1 MSATPT
7 ATSAASPSL
16 FAKLWYDKE
25 NRSIIVQI
33 LAALALLWL
42 FGSMVLNAVHNL
54 EALGKGFSFN
64 FLMQPAS
71 YDINQHLIAYSSRS
85 SHFSA
90 MVVGIINTLL
100 IAVAGIILATV
111 LGFILGVLR
120 LSKNWLVNK
129 LAYCYIEFVRNVPV
143 LLHILLIHGIV
154 VHTLPKPKQA
164 INFGDTTF
172 LTNRGIFMPSPEY
185 LPMFKFV
192 FAALIGGIIFAWLFR
207 KFARKLQ
214 ETRGT
219 QLPVFFVALLSII
232 GLPLITFFA
241 LGQPV
246 EWDIPALSGFNFK
259 GGMVV
264 RPEFLALWLALSL
277 YTAAFIAEIVRAG
290 ILAVNHGQTEAS
302 MALGLPR
309 NRTLNLVVI
318 PQALRVIVPPLSS
331 QYLNLTKN
339 SSLAIAIG
347 YMDVTATIGGISLN
361 QTGREMECMMI
372 VMAIYLTFSLSIS
385 AGMNYYNKRI
395 ALVER

>member
-1 MSATPT
+1 MSST
-7 ATSAASPSL
+7 ATAHIPSQPSL
-16 FAKLWYDKE
+16 ISRLWYDKE

-42 FGSMVLNAVHNL
+42 FGSMILNAIHNL
-54 EALGKGFSFN
+54 EVLGKGFSFN
-64 FLMQPAS
+64 FLWQPAS
-71 YDINQHLIAYSSRS
+71 YDINQTLIEYTSRS
-85 SHFSA
+85 SHFRA
-90 MVVGIINTLL
+90 MLVGIINTLL
-100 IAVAGIILATV
+100 VAFAGVVLATI

-129 LAYCYIEFVRNVPV
+129 MAYCYIEYVRNVPV
-143 LLHILLIHGIV
+143 LLHILLIHGVIV
-154 VHTLPKPKQA
+154 HSLPRPKQA
-164 INFGDTTF
+164 INIGDTTF
-172 LTNRGIFMPSPEY
+172 LTNRGVFMPSPEF

-192 FAALIGGIIFAWLFR
+192 VAAALIGIVFTWGFR
-207 KFARKLQ
+207 RYAKSLQ
-214 ETRGT
+214 ERTGK
-219 QLPVFFVALLSII
+219 QLPVFWVSLAALI
-232 GLPLITFFA
+232 GLPVAAYFLT
-241 LGQPV
+241 GQPV
-246 EWDIPALSGFNFK
+246 AWDIPALSGFNYK
-259 GGMVV
+259 GGMVI
-264 RPEFLALWLALSL
+264 RPEFLALWLALSF

-361 QTGREMECMMI
+361 QTGREMECMII
-372 VMAIYLTFSLSIS
+372 VMGIYLTFSLLIS
-385 AGMNYYNKRI
+385 AGMNWYNNRI